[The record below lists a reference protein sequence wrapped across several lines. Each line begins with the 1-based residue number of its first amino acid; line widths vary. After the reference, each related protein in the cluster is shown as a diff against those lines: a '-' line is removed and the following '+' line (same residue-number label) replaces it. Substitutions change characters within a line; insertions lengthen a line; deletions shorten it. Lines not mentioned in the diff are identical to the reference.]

1 MPEQV
6 GSVPLTGRFG
16 ACHARA
22 VREQPSQLFMP
33 GSGQLPP
40 YLAGREAEQALL
52 QRYLEVLRGSGTV
65 PCDIVLSGPRGNGK
79 TALLR
84 WFERR
89 IEAAEPPVDVVWLT
103 PDAIRD
109 LDGLATELA
118 PPGRFESLL
127 PDTANLSIG
136 FGSAGWQLHGRSAS
150 LTRLLAS
157 RCKRRPLALLLDEA
171 QNLDEALGRALLN
184 SSQSVRARAPFLLVL
199 AGTPNL
205 ESCLNA
211 MGATFW
217 DRAEHLGIGRLD
229 AEASAD
235 ALVKP
240 IEGQGSSVSPEAL
253 ERVVA
258 ESQHYPYFIQIWG
271 ESLWSKTW
279 ESRTRLI
286 DAALVAD
293 ARPRFESRKAK
304 YYGNRHVELSE
315 SGLLPAAAAVAGA
328 FRGGTLTDAELR
340 RAIDEVRSETRF
352 DDSGAAALRLRELG
366 YIWRPPGQIDW
377 EPGIPSLMRFIQD
390 ATEKR

>member
-1 MPEQV
+1 
-6 GSVPLTGRFG
+6 
-16 ACHARA
+16 
-22 VREQPSQLFMP
+22 MP

-52 QRYLEVLRGSGTV
+52 QRYLEILRAGGTV
-65 PCDIVLSGPRGNGK
+65 PCDIVLTGPRGNGK

-89 IEAAEPPVDVVWLT
+89 IAAGEPSVDVAWLT
-103 PDAIRD
+103 PDAIQD

-118 PPGRFESLL
+118 PPGRFGSLL

-136 FGSAGWQLHGRSAS
+136 FAAAGWQLHGRSAS

-184 SSQSVRARAPFLLVL
+184 AGQSVRAQAPFLLVL

-205 ESCLNA
+205 QGRFNA

-229 AEASAD
+229 AAASAD
-235 ALVKP
+235 ALVRP
-240 IEGQGSSVSPEAL
+240 MESQGAGMSPDAL
-253 ERVVA
+253 DSVVA

-271 ESLWSKTW
+271 ESLWRKTR
-279 ESRTRLI
+279 EARTCVI
-286 DAALVAD
+286 DADVVAD
-293 ARPRFESRKAK
+293 ARPHFESRKTK
-304 YYGNRHVELSE
+304 YYGNRYVELSE
-315 SGLLPAAAAVAGA
+315 TGLLPAAVAVAGA
-328 FRGGTLTDAELR
+328 FRGGALTDAGLQ
-340 RAIDEVRSETRF
+340 RAIDEARPEMRV
-352 DDSGAAALRLRELG
+352 DDPGAVALGLREAG
-366 YIWRPPGQIDW
+366 YIWRRPGQVDW
-377 EPGIPSLMRFIQD
+377 EPGIPSLMSFILHAAGRTDPDTRIRAPRDPVRRSRSQ
-390 ATEKR
+390 